1 MKRKRRFACSINNC
15 FPIFLKSEYR
25 IYQTKHQRRNQNG
38 IPPRLDIKICGK
50 PIVYQW
56 DLPQTT
62 MKKNISFTLLSA
74 EVIVHDR
81 FRIYTETVE
90 HADHSL
96 RHRAGTAHVIFDIL
110 RRIVVFQISL
120 IHHVMHKARSVLHA
134 CCVCGRIR
142 TVQSQMEMEIRE
154 ILFQS

>member
-1 MKRKRRFACSINNC
+1 MYPWN
-15 FPIFLKSEYR
+15 
-25 IYQTKHQRRNQNG
+25 
-38 IPPRLDIKICGK
+38 
-50 PIVYQW
+50 
-56 DLPQTT
+56 LPQIT
-62 MKKNISFTLLSA
+62 MKKNVFFTLLSA

-96 RHRAGTAHVIFDIL
+96 RHRAGTAHVIFDIFG
-110 RRIVVFQISL
+110 RIVILQVGL
-120 IHHVMHKARSVLHA
+120 IHHVMHKTRGVLHA

-154 ILFQS
+154 ILFQA